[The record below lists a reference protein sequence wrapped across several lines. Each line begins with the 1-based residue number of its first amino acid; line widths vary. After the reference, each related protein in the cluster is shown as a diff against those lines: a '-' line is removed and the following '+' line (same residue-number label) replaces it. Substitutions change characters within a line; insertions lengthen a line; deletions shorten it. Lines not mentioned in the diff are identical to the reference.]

1 MIRPSCLLLPVLAVA
16 PSFAVAND
24 AESVEFRTFFLL
36 FLGAFW
42 LIMVVS
48 SIPRR
53 IRPGVV
59 TPALLRAFA
68 QAHGLVPGMT
78 DDLAGQVGSRDRS
91 LRRWLSANPAL
102 KHPDRNGPLFV
113 GEHAGFPCAIDEV
126 SMNSWI
132 GSPWQRKRYLRL
144 CIVPPEIPTT
154 LALRPARLRDRI
166 LGRAGLLRSRTTAEH
181 RGGLVATLSK
191 RPIVQ
196 ARERMFLNNAR
207 RHLLEQY
214 QARNDG
220 IHLYDGRLYLVRDR
234 FEITG
239 PELDRLH
246 ADAGALAAALAAAS

>member
-1 MIRPSCLLLPVLAVA
+1 MILPGCLLLPILAMT
-16 PSFAVAND
+16 PSLAIASD
-24 AESVEFRTFFLL
+24 GDSIEFRTFFLL

-53 IRPGVV
+53 IRPGLV

-68 QAHGLVPGMT
+68 QEHGLHPGT
-78 DDLAGQVGSRDRS
+78 TGGRTGQANSPAGS
-91 LRRWLSANPAL
+91 LRRWLSTNPAL
-102 KHPDRNGPLFV
+102 KHPDRNGPMFI
-113 GEHAGFPCAIDEV
+113 GEHAGFPFAIDEV
-126 SMNSWI
+126 RVNTWF
-132 GSPWQRKRYLRL
+132 GSAWQRKRYLRL

-166 LGRAGLLRSRTTAEH
+166 LGRAGLLRSRAPAKH

-196 ARERMFLNNAR
+196 AHERMFLNDAR
-207 RHLLEQY
+207 RRLLEQY

-220 IHLYDGRLYLVRDR
+220 IHLHDGRLYLIRDR

-246 ADAGALAAALAAAS
+246 ADAGELARALASAG

>member
-1 MIRPSCLLLPVLAVA
+1 MTASLAIA
-16 PSFAVAND
+16 SD
-24 AESVEFRTFFLL
+24 GDSIEFRTFFLL

-53 IRPGVV
+53 IRPGLV

-68 QAHGLVPGMT
+68 HEHGLHAGT
-78 DDLAGQVGSRDRS
+78 SGERAGQSGSRSRS
-91 LRRWLSANPAL
+91 LQRWLSTNPAL
-102 KHPDRNGPLFV
+102 KHPDRNGPMFV
-113 GEHAGFPCAIDEV
+113 GEHAGFPYSIDEV
-126 SMNSWI
+126 SVNSWF

-166 LGRAGLLRSRTTAEH
+166 LGRAGLLRSRTTAKH

-196 ARERMFLNNAR
+196 ARERMFLNDAR
-207 RHLLEQY
+207 RQLLEQY
-214 QARNDG
+214 QARSDG
-220 IHLYDGRLYLVRDR
+220 IHLHDGRLYLIRDR

-246 ADAGALAAALAAAS
+246 GDAGALAAALAAAS